1 MLLRQHK
8 QPEWEYIHHGVS
20 SPRISVLPE
29 VEEWYVFT
37 TCLCRK
43 PSMAVLHVTVVA
55 LCFSESYICG
65 CSDVP
70 MDMGSLAWPD
80 PILHQG
86 EGFGMWP

>member
-1 MLLRQHK
+1 
-8 QPEWEYIHHGVS
+8 
-20 SPRISVLPE
+20 
-29 VEEWYVFT
+29 
-37 TCLCRK
+37 
-43 PSMAVLHVTVVA
+43 MAVLHVTVVA